1 MAAEDEGEKSWSD
14 YRRLVLAE
22 LERVNRQVTETNLKI
37 DALRDGDLSRLKVE
51 VAMLKVKASIAG
63 TIGGAI
69 VATIVSVMLRV
80 AH

>member
-1 MAAEDEGEKSWSD
+1 MATDDEGEKSWSD

-51 VAMLKVKASIAG
+51 VAMLKVKASIGG

-69 VATIVSVMLRV
+69 VAAAISLVLRLS
-80 AH
+80 H